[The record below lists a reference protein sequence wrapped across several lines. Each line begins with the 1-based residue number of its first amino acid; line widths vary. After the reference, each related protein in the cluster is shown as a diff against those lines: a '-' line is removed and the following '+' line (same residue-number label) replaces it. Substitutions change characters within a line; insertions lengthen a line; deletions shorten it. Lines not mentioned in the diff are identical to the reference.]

1 MMTAQK
7 VRDKNNREK
16 KLTRINGRWIEMI
29 DSSKATRSR
38 LTGDVDDIMTA
49 LVSKSSQKEVKKM
62 RGGGRTIYRAK
73 GHGIR
78 SNASD

>member
-29 DSSKATRSR
+29 DSSKAMRSR
-38 LTGDVDDIMTA
+38 LTSDVDDIMTA

-62 RGGGRTIYRAK
+62 RG
-73 GHGIR
+73 
-78 SNASD
+78 

>member
-16 KLTRINGRWIEMI
+16 KLTRINGQWIEMI
-29 DSSKATRSR
+29 NSSKATRSR

-62 RGGGRTIYRAK
+62 RG
-73 GHGIR
+73 
-78 SNASD
+78 

>member
-1 MMTAQK
+1 MTAQK

-16 KLTRINGRWIEMI
+16 KLTRINGQWIEMI
-29 DSSKATRSR
+29 NSSKATRSR

-62 RGGGRTIYRAK
+62 RG
-73 GHGIR
+73 
-78 SNASD
+78 